1 MGFGSRVQF
10 ALIATIVDMVMAIVH
25 YRIGVAYLYPTARNH
40 PGPFSP
46 LIGQLEAVIPLV
58 LMLGLLFPWAYVVYG
73 AVQDERS
80 VQRRRV

>member
-1 MGFGSRVQF
+1 MGFGSRIQF
-10 ALIATIVDMVMAIVH
+10 ALIVTIVDMTMAIIHFRV
-25 YRIGVAYLYPTARNH
+25 GVAFLYPLARDH

-58 LMLGLLFPWAYVVYG
+58 LMLALLFVWGYVVYG

-80 VQRRRV
+80 VNRRRV